1 MAYDDDFNQEGE
13 GEEGGI
19 VLFGTTLSP
28 TILAAV
34 LALAGLGLSVYL
46 GLNYVKP
53 VWEES
58 EKLTAEINQKKDQLR
73 QAGEIQKQIDTAQVE
88 LAKVKGVQ
96 NIVLG
101 MFSNPSNLS
110 TLALDLDR
118 EIRNRNAQLTT
129 QSIRDRLQACP
140 PAVLQNYAEIQEKV
154 ENFFAEAKMT
164 RFTPVLL
171 DKAKSQ
177 TQGTTPSE
185 DGYEMVKDDS
195 LGSAANNQVKR
206 QVYDVAL
213 QGNFDQVLVTLRR
226 LEQLQPLIVLTEMN
240 AEVEKIPVLVD
251 AKGPLATCQ
260 PEMTIQAQ
268 FKAQAI
274 LPLSEEELAAQ
285 QAPPTEEGADK
296 DKKEG
301 DAKK

>member
-1 MAYDDDFNQEGE
+1 MAYDDDFNPDAE

-28 TILAAV
+28 TILAAA

-53 VWEES
+53 VIDES
-58 EKLTAEINQKKDQLR
+58 AKIQEEINQKKDQLR
-73 QAGEIQKQIDTAQVE
+73 QAGEIQKQIEVAQAELAQV
-88 LAKVKGVQ
+88 KNVQ
-96 NIVLG
+96 NVVLG

-118 EIRNRNAQLTT
+118 EIKNRNAQLTA

-140 PAVLQNYAEIQEKV
+140 PTVLQNYSDIEEKV
-154 ENFFAEAKMT
+154 DNFFAQSKLTKFA
-164 RFTPVLL
+164 PVAL

-177 TQGTTPSE
+177 TQGTTPSD

-206 QVYDVAL
+206 QVYDVSL

-226 LEQLQPLIVLTEMN
+226 LEQLQPLLVLTDMT
-240 AEVEKIPVLVD
+240 AEVDKTPVLVD

-260 PEMTIQAQ
+260 PEMTIQAS

-285 QAPPTEEGADK
+285 QAPPAEEGAE
-296 DKKEG
+296 KKEG
-301 DAKK
+301 ADAKK